1 MITFT
6 LVPHLYAARYENS
19 IIILDSAQDKYLSVI
34 DDAAK
39 YLAFILE
46 TAFIGDGEFVP
57 VGSAPEIDVQQL
69 NAWIQHFSD
78 KKLIMQSLQDGIART
93 PAAQPLRSGGLI
105 EYKWDHKPSWKPFAQ
120 AKKSEILGTVFV
132 LAKVHRA
139 LKRQGIKGVLDL
151 IGLAYNKQASYK
163 DPTESELEVLAAT
176 VDVATMLY
184 PKKTFC
190 LAWAATFVL
199 LALKKQWQ
207 CQLEI
212 GVQTNPFYAHAW
224 ATSLGKVIHDDP
236 MIAQVLSIIL
246 KEPQNN

>member
-19 IIILDSAQDKYLSVI
+19 IIILDSVQDKYLSVI

-46 TAFIGDGEFVP
+46 ASFIGDGEFAP

-78 KKLIMQSLQDGIART
+78 KKLIMQSLQDGIVRT
-93 PAAQPLRSGGLI
+93 PAVQPLRSGGLI

-120 AKKSEILGTVFV
+120 AKKSEIPGTVFV

-139 LKRQGIKGVLDL
+139 LKRHGIKGVLDL
-151 IGLAYNKQASYK
+151 IASACNKQASYK
-163 DPTESELEVLAAT
+163 NPTESELEVLAAT

-224 ATSLGKVIHDDP
+224 ATASGKVIHDDP

-246 KEPQNN
+246 KEPRNN

>member
-19 IIILDSAQDKYLSVI
+19 IIILDSVQDKYLSVI

-39 YLAFILE
+39 YLAFILD
-46 TAFIGDGEFVP
+46 ASFISGSEFVP
-57 VGSAPEIDVQQL
+57 AGDAVEIDIHQL

-78 KKLIMQSLQDGIART
+78 KKIIMQSLQDGISRRL
-93 PAAQPLRSGGLI
+93 AAHPLKPGGLI
-105 EYKWDHKPSWKPFAQ
+105 EYKWDHKPSWKPFAR
-120 AKKSEILGTVFV
+120 AKKSEILKTVFV

-151 IGLAYNKQASYK
+151 IGAAYNKQISYK
-163 DPTESELEVLAAT
+163 NPTESELEVLAAT

-207 CQLEI
+207 CKLEI

-224 ATSLGKVIHDDP
+224 VTSSDKVIHDDP

-246 KEPQNN
+246 KEPRNN